1 MKKIILSAIYLF
13 ISILSFAQT
22 NPVKVA
28 DFFAD
33 FEIKP
38 YNGNVMDTVYNNG
51 TDIILPVFMRF
62 KLKGAFGSG
71 IFTMIPQKSAALV
84 MYVNANG
91 YDFNPLPNGIDL
103 TRNEWRPTI
112 GSIYSPYVKVDLK
125 LYHDWVKTGK
135 LKTLYMSM
143 YDPVNNNFQPG
154 IALEANFKRD
164 ITVVQV
170 PNFIG
175 PSQTCGEATYTI
187 ERPSAITLENATGI
201 ASLTA
206 LGNNQWKVTKIGS
219 NSGTVQLVST
229 SEGKKYSKSIVI
241 GTLPPRI
248 SGPQNVTSNNSYSY
262 TVYKTDPNST
272 LSIDA
277 YAGPGMP
284 YTLNVVG
291 NQITLNTNSIGGN
304 VKDYFIQL
312 KATETNSCGTS
323 SQTVYSVRFRGGD
336 GPIN

>member
-1 MKKIILSAIYLF
+1 MRKILLSAIYLF
-13 ISILSFAQT
+13 ASVLTFAQT
-22 NPVKVA
+22 NPVKVT
-28 DFFAD
+28 DFFDD

-38 YNGNVMDTVYNNG
+38 YNGNVMDTVYNTGN
-51 TDIILPVFMRF
+51 DVVLPVFMRF
-62 KLKGAFGSG
+62 KLKGPFGSG
-71 IFTMIPQKSAALV
+71 NFTMVPQKSFARILFELTNGFD
-84 MYVNANG
+84 YTPHSNA
-91 YDFNPLPNGIDL
+91 IDL
-103 TRNEWRPTI
+103 SGNEWRPMT
-112 GSIYSPYVKVDLK
+112 GSLYSPYVVVNLT
-125 LYHDWVKTGK
+125 LYKEYLGSGK
-135 LKTLYMSM
+135 LKTHFKSD
-143 YDPVNNNFQPG
+143 YDAVNNSWNPG
-154 IALEANFKRD
+154 IVAVAKSTRN
-164 ITVVQV
+164 ITVINV

-175 PSQTCGEATYTI
+175 PSQLCGEATYTI

-201 ASLTA
+201 ATLTA

-229 SEGKKYSKSIVI
+229 SGGKRYTKSITV

-248 SGPQNVTSNNSYSY
+248 SGPQTVTSNNSYTYS
-262 TVYKTDPNST
+262 VYKSDPNST
-272 LSIDA
+272 LSIEA

-304 VKDYFIQL
+304 VRDYYIQL

-323 SQTVYSVRFRGGD
+323 IQTVYSVRFRGGD